1 MPRHKDG
8 IPLSVEP
15 SNGDSKLVWVTRNLR
30 NAVASG
36 RLKVGDRLPSH
47 RDLASQWHVSRGVI
61 TTAYDQLKMEGVLKT
76 RTGNGTFVA
85 VGEVL
90 ARTPVPPIDFINL
103 EMSPID
109 SRTPFLAREADVSL
123 FPIKVWQRHVSSA
136 LNQDTGKLLLDK
148 SLMCIPSLRAE
159 IAGYLA
165 FSRGIRCSPEDIMVT
180 TGARHSL
187 DL

>member
-15 SNGDSKLVWVTRNLR
+15 SKGDSKLAWVTRNLR

-61 TTAYDQLKMEGVLKT
+61 TTAYEQLKMEGVLKT

-85 VGEVL
+85 DGAAL
-90 ARTPVPPIDFINL
+90 ARTPLLPID
-103 EMSPID
+103 
-109 SRTPFLAREADVSL
+109 
-123 FPIKVWQRHVSSA
+123 
-136 LNQDTGKLLLDK
+136 LDRK
-148 SLMCIPSLRAE
+148 S
-159 IAGYLA
+159 
-165 FSRGIRCSPEDIMVT
+165 VV
-180 TGARHSL
+180 
-187 DL
+187 